1 LVFERIEN
9 MGGSKKRLQMKL
21 NLMDESEMIEIFCV
35 RFDPDDTLLSSCKS
49 AQALNQLT
57 KFYLY

>member
-1 LVFERIEN
+1 